1 MIRNAGNQEEHFNN
15 EHREVSAVAHRR
27 LALRLLLIAA
37 FSISFTLALVP
48 LYDVLCRATGL
59 NGRSYDDAFQVG
71 GFNAGANIPGRGV
84 DSSRVVKIEF
94 TTTIMPGLPWEMQPL
109 TRSLMTHP
117 GDLQL
122 VKYRVRN
129 LSDRTVSGQAI
140 PGVTPGQ
147 AARYFHKIE
156 CFCFSHQSLGPHEE
170 REMVV
175 AFVIRP
181 NLDPEVRELTLAYAF
196 FPLAVTRI
204 AAISVPRQALPETRS

>member
-1 MIRNAGNQEEHFNN
+1 MIWNASGSTPPFTPD
-15 EHREVSAVAHRR
+15 RRPVLAAAHRR
-27 LALRLLLIAA
+27 LALRLLLVVA
-37 FSISFTLALVP
+37 FFISFTLALVP
-48 LYDVLCRATGL
+48 LYDVLCRAAGL
-59 NGRSYDDAFQVG
+59 NGRSYDDNFQLG
-71 GFNAGANIPGRGV
+71 GFNAGAYTPVRGV
-84 DSSRVVKIEF
+84 DSSRLVKIEF

-109 TRSLMTHP
+109 TRSLMVHP
-117 GDLQL
+117 GELQI
-122 VKYRVRN
+122 VKYRVHN
-129 LSDRTVSGQAI
+129 LSDDTVSGQAI

-196 FPLAVTRI
+196 FPLPSKRLI
-204 AAISVPRQALPETRS
+204 AISAPRQALPKNRS

>member
-1 MIRNAGNQEEHFNN
+1 MIQNASDQRLDFINN
-15 EHREVSAVAHRR
+15 RQQAALASHRR
-27 LALRLLLIAA
+27 MAWRLLLLVA
-37 FSISFTLALVP
+37 FSVSFTLALVP

-59 NGRSYDDAFQVG
+59 NGRSYDDAFQLG
-71 GFNAGANIPGRGV
+71 GFNAGAYTSNRGI
-84 DSSRVVKIEF
+84 DSRRIVKIEF

-109 TRSLMTHP
+109 TRSLTTHP
-117 GDLQL
+117 GELHL

-129 LSDRTVSGQAI
+129 LSNHTVSGQAI

-147 AARYFHKIE
+147 AARYFHKID

-181 NLDPEVRELTLAYAF
+181 NLDADIRELTLSYAF
-196 FPLAVTRI
+196 FPLPTNRLI
-204 AAISVPRQALPETRS
+204 AISDPPQAPTGNRS